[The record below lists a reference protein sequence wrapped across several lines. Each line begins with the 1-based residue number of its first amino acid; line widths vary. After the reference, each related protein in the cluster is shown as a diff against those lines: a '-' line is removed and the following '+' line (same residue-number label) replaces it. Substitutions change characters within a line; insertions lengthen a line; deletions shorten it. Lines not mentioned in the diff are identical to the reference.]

1 MNVKRYSKYALLLI
15 MLLACF
21 TNSIYA
27 QKQITVTGTVSDE
40 YNAPLIGVS
49 VKLGNATGTITDID
63 GNFTI
68 NATEGET
75 VTFSY
80 VGYST
85 VSEPAKA
92 VMNIQMKEDAVML
105 DAVTIVG
112 IGYGT
117 MRKSD
122 LTGAIASVSAKD
134 LKKGVIT
141 STEQMLQGKI
151 AGLSV
156 VQASGD
162 PAAGTSLRLRGGTSL
177 SASNSPLIV
186 VDGIPGVDINTVQ
199 PTEVLSIDVLKDA
212 SAAAIYGSRGANGVI
227 IVTTNRATDVERQ
240 SIEYNGYVAVGK
252 AANKIDMLSA
262 DQWREYVR
270 ENNLK
275 DAIDYGGN
283 TDWIDELQR
292 TAVTHSHNLFMSN
305 SRPTSGYRAS
315 VTYQSNE
322 GIVKKSYMDRL
333 AGSVSAYQY
342 ALDKRLKLDMGLSAT
357 YDKYRQPDTGF
368 YGIYNYAINQN
379 PTLPVKDAN
388 GDYNQVSGTNTN
400 NPVEYN
406 ENYYSKQTRY
416 RLFGYV
422 KAEFEL
428 LKGLKAA
435 ANASYE
441 YNSWQDRYYEPS
453 YAYRQNDGGI
463 GRRQQYD
470 NRNMQL
476 ETYLSYDTNFGA
488 DHKFNAMAGY
498 SYLNYMGEG
507 FGAQRQG
514 FDTDAF
520 TYNNLGAGFDYRM
533 GDVWSSKTEA
543 NLVSF
548 FGRVNYSLLGRYML
562 TATLRADGSSRFG
575 DNNKWGYFPS
585 ASAAWSIS
593 DEAFMKPTASWL
605 NNLKLRFGY
614 GVTGNQ
620 DGIGQYKSLA
630 ILGPSGGA
638 YYDAT
643 TGTWKNSYA
652 PSQNAN
658 PDLKWESTTQFN
670 IGIDFGIFNRVNGT
684 LELYHKKTSDLLWT
698 YPVPQPPY
706 LYGQMLANVGDLVNK
721 GFELSLNGNI
731 ITIKDFSWDA
741 NVTFSYNK
749 QEITSLSNENF
760 QNLGTPSGELHGL
773 PGLSTTYTQ
782 MIKEGYPTG
791 AFFGPRCQG
800 LDENGQFIINDPEES
815 VYLGSALPKF
825 NLGIGM
831 NMTYKDFD
839 FSASGYGMF
848 GQKILNATNMCL
860 YVNNRLPGQN
870 VPDDYLT
877 SGVKSANV
885 VYSDYWIEN
894 GSFFRL
900 QSVTLGYT
908 LPGTKKIGIDKVR
921 FYLTGENLFV
931 ITGYSGLDPEVRND
945 ELISSEALRS
955 PGIDL
960 LNFYPRPRTFSL
972 GVNITF

>member
-1 MNVKRYSKYALLLI
+1 MNVKKYSKYAVLLI
-15 MLLACF
+15 MLFACF

-27 QKQITVTGTVSDE
+27 QKQITATGTVTDE
-40 YNAPLIGVS
+40 YNTPLIGVS
-49 VKLGNATGTITDID
+49 VMLDNATGTITDID
-63 GNFTI
+63 GKFSI
-68 NATEGET
+68 NATEGT
-75 VTFSY
+75 LLTFSY
-80 VGYST
+80 VGYTS
-85 VSEPAKA
+85 VKESAKQ
-92 VMNIQMKEDAVML
+92 VMNIQLKEDAVML

-156 VQASGD
+156 VQSSGD
-162 PAAGTSLRLRGGTSL
+162 PAAGTSMRLRGGTSL
-177 SASNSPLIV
+177 SASNSPLVV

-199 PTEVLSIDVLKDA
+199 PTEIISIDVLKDA

-227 IVTTNRATDVERQ
+227 IVTTNRATDTERQ

-252 AANKIDMLSA
+252 AANKLDLLSA
-262 DQWREYVR
+262 DQWRAYVR
-270 ENNLK
+270 ENNLV
-275 DAIDYGGN
+275 DAIDYGGD
-283 TDWIDELQR
+283 TDWIGELQR

-305 SRPTSGYRAS
+305 SRANSGYRAS
-315 VTYQSNE
+315 VTYQSNQ

-342 ALDKRLKLDMGLSAT
+342 GLDKRLKLDMGLSAT
-357 YDKYRQPDTGF
+357 YDKYRQPDTGY

-388 GDYNQVSGTNTN
+388 GKYNQVSGTNTA

-406 ENYYSKQTRY
+406 ENYFSQQTRY

-422 KAEFEL
+422 KAELEL

-441 YNSWQDRYYEPS
+441 YNSWQERFYEPS
-453 YAYRQNDGGI
+453 YAYRQNDGGL

-476 ETYLSYDTNFGA
+476 ETYLNYDASFGEN
-488 DHKFNAMAGY
+488 HRFNAMAGY
-498 SYLNYMGEG
+498 SYLNYTGEG
-507 FGAQRQG
+507 FGSQRQG

-520 TYNNLGAGFDYRM
+520 LYNNLGAGSDYRM

-543 NLVSF
+543 NLASF
-548 FGRVNYSLLGRYML
+548 FGRVNYNLMGRYML

-585 ASAAWSIS
+585 ASLAWRIS
-593 DEAFMKPTASWL
+593 DEAFMQSTTDWL
-605 NNLKLRFGY
+605 NSLKLRLGY

-630 ILGPSGGA
+630 ILGPQGGA

-670 IGIDFGIFNRVNGT
+670 LGIDFALFNRVNGT
-684 LELYHKKTSDLLWT
+684 IELYHKKTSDLLWT

-721 GFELSLNGNI
+721 GFEISLNGSI
-731 ITIKDFSWDA
+731 MSTKDFTWDA
-741 NVTFSYNK
+741 NLTFSYNK

-800 LDENGQFIINDPEES
+800 LDENGEFIINDPEES
-815 VYLGSALPKF
+815 VYLGSAMPKF
-825 NLGIGM
+825 NLGLGM
-831 NMTYKDFD
+831 NLTYKDFD
-839 FSASGYGMF
+839 FSFAGYGMF

-860 YVNNRLPGQN
+860 YTANRLPGQN
-870 VPDDYLT
+870 VPDDFLS
-877 SGVKSANV
+877 SGVKTSKV

-900 QSVTLGYT
+900 QSATLGYT
-908 LPGTKKIGIDKVR
+908 LPGTKKAGIEKVR

-931 ITGYSGLDPEVRND
+931 LTGYSGLDPEVRSD
-945 ELISSEALRS
+945 ELISSEPLRS

-960 LNFYPRPRTFSL
+960 VNFYPRPRTFSL